1 MKRGFVKMKN
11 ISVAIDGPAGAG
23 KSTISKVVAKT
34 LGLIYVD
41 TGAMYRAVALYA
53 IQNGMDTKNADGAL
67 EKSLDK
73 ISIDIAY
80 QDGEQHIFLNGED
93 VSGIIRTPEVSMG
106 ASNVATL
113 PCVRLKLVELQR
125 EIAKKQ
131 SVIMDGRDIGTYV
144 LPSADIKI
152 FLTASVEARAKRR
165 HKELIEKGTSVSYE
179 EVLLDMQKRDLND
192 STRAF
197 APLKQ
202 ADDAVLI
209 DTTEYDFDASVDKI
223 LSHIKENMK

>member
-11 ISVAIDGPAGAG
+11 VSVAIDGPAGAG

>member
-1 MKRGFVKMKN
+1 MKN
-11 ISVAIDGPAGAG
+11 VSVAIDGPAGAG
-23 KSTISKVVAKT
+23 KSTISKVVAKK

-53 IQNGMDTKNADGAL
+53 IKNCMDTKNSDGAL
-67 EKSLDK
+67 EASLDK
-73 ISIDIAY
+73 ISINIAH

-93 VSGIIRTPEVSMG
+93 VSGLIRTPEVSMG

-144 LPSADIKI
+144 LPDANIKI

-165 HKELIEKGTSVSYE
+165 YDELVAKGTGVSYE

-192 STRAF
+192 STRVF

-209 DTTEYDFDASVDKI
+209 DTTEYDFDASVSKI

>member
-53 IQNGMDTKNADGAL
+53 IQNGMDTKNADGVL

>member
-131 SVIMDGRDIGTYV
+131 SVIMYGRDIGTYV

>member
-1 MKRGFVKMKN
+1 MKN
-11 ISVAIDGPAGAG
+11 VSVAIDGPAGAG
-23 KSTISKVVAKT
+23 KSTISKVVAKK

-53 IQNGMDTKNADGAL
+53 IQNAMDTKNVDGAL
-67 EKSLDK
+67 EASLDK

-93 VSGIIRTPEVSMG
+93 VSGLIRTPEVSMG

-144 LPSADIKI
+144 LPDADIKI

-209 DTTEYDFDASVDKI
+209 DTTEYDFDASVNKI